1 MKKVNLI
8 LNIVLVLAVA
18 ALYVLHFTGNSKTEN
33 TASTEDS
40 RITAGSGDI
49 VYINLDTLVN
59 QYDMYN
65 DLRTELE
72 SKVSAI
78 DNDLNKKGRA
88 LENDVKSFEDK
99 MQKGLLTYSQAESM
113 RNDLMTRDQELRN
126 LTQQKQ
132 MELAN
137 EESVMY
143 NRVMDAIKTYVDNY
157 NKEKQ
162 YSLILTTTAATN
174 SVINGEQGRNIT
186 SEIINGLN
194 QEYIKNFPAFPGR
207 NLPVQHLPVSGVVEG
222 AHGTCV
228 QFQKAIS

>member
-18 ALYVLHFTGNSKTEN
+18 ALYVLHFTGNSKTER
-33 TASTEDS
+33 TASAEDS

-72 SKVSAI
+72 GKVSAI
-78 DNDLNKKGRA
+78 ENDLNKKGRA
-88 LENDVKSFEDK
+88 LENDMKSFQEK
-99 MQKGLLTYSQAESM
+99 YQKGLLTRSQMETM
-113 RNDLMTRDQELRN
+113 QNELMTRDQELRN

-132 MELAN
+132 MELAE

-162 YSLILTTTAATN
+162 YSLILTTTVTTN
-174 SVINGEQGRNIT
+174 SVISGDQGRNIT
-186 SEIINGLN
+186 GEILNGLN
-194 QEYIKNFPAFPGR
+194 QEYIR
-207 NLPVQHLPVSGVVEG
+207 NRN
-222 AHGTCV
+222 
-228 QFQKAIS
+228 K

>member
-1 MKKVNLI
+1 
-8 LNIVLVLAVA
+8 
-18 ALYVLHFTGNSKTEN
+18 
-33 TASTEDS
+33 
-40 RITAGSGDI
+40 
-49 VYINLDTLVN
+49 
-59 QYDMYN
+59 
-65 DLRTELE
+65 
-72 SKVSAI
+72 
-78 DNDLNKKGRA
+78 
-88 LENDVKSFEDK
+88 

-126 LTQQKQ
+126 LSQQKQ

-186 SEIINGLN
+186 NEIINGLN
-194 QEYIKNFPAFPGR
+194 QEYIKNR
-207 NLPVQHLPVSGVVEG
+207 N
-222 AHGTCV
+222 
-228 QFQKAIS
+228 K

>member
-194 QEYIKNFPAFPGR
+194 QEYIKNR
-207 NLPVQHLPVSGVVEG
+207 N
-222 AHGTCV
+222 
-228 QFQKAIS
+228 K

>member
-18 ALYVLHFTGNSKTEN
+18 ALYVLHFTGNNKTEN

-88 LENDVKSFEDK
+88 LENDAKSFEEK

-126 LTQQKQ
+126 LSQQKQ

-194 QEYIKNFPAFPGR
+194 QEYIKNR
-207 NLPVQHLPVSGVVEG
+207 N
-222 AHGTCV
+222 
-228 QFQKAIS
+228 K

>member
-162 YSLILTTTAATN
+162 FSLILTTTAATN

-194 QEYIKNFPAFPGR
+194 QEYIKNR
-207 NLPVQHLPVSGVVEG
+207 N
-222 AHGTCV
+222 
-228 QFQKAIS
+228 K

>member
-126 LTQQKQ
+126 LSQQKQ

-194 QEYIKNFPAFPGR
+194 QEYIKNR
-207 NLPVQHLPVSGVVEG
+207 N
-222 AHGTCV
+222 
-228 QFQKAIS
+228 K

>member
-18 ALYVLHFTGNSKTEN
+18 ALYVLHFTGNNKTEN

-88 LENDVKSFEDK
+88 LENDAKSFEEK

-186 SEIINGLN
+186 NEIINGLN
-194 QEYIKNFPAFPGR
+194 QEYIKNR
-207 NLPVQHLPVSGVVEG
+207 N
-222 AHGTCV
+222 
-228 QFQKAIS
+228 K

>member
-18 ALYVLHFTGNSKTEN
+18 ALYVLHFTGNNKTEN

-88 LENDVKSFEDK
+88 LENDAKSFEEK

-194 QEYIKNFPAFPGR
+194 QEYIKNR
-207 NLPVQHLPVSGVVEG
+207 N
-222 AHGTCV
+222 
-228 QFQKAIS
+228 K

>member
-1 MKKVNLI
+1 MKKVNLT
-8 LNIVLVLAVA
+8 LNIVLLLAVA
-18 ALYVLHFTGNSKTEN
+18 VLYVLHFTGNKTDN
-33 TASTEDS
+33 TVSSEDS

-186 SEIINGLN
+186 NEIINGLN
-194 QEYIKNFPAFPGR
+194 QEYIKNR
-207 NLPVQHLPVSGVVEG
+207 N
-222 AHGTCV
+222 
-228 QFQKAIS
+228 K

>member
-33 TASTEDS
+33 TASAEDS

-78 DNDLNKKGRA
+78 ENDLNKKGRA
-88 LENDVKSFEDK
+88 LENDMKSFQEK
-99 MQKGLLTYSQAESM
+99 MQKGLLTRSQMETM
-113 RNDLMTRDQELRN
+113 QNDLMARDQELRN
-126 LTQQKQ
+126 LSQQKQ
-132 MELAN
+132 MELAE

-143 NRVMDAIKTYVDNY
+143 NRVMDAIRTYVDNY
-157 NKEKQ
+157 NKDKQ
-162 YSLILTTTAATN
+162 FSLILTTTAATN
-174 SVINGEQGRNIT
+174 SIISGDQGLNIT
-186 SEIINGLN
+186 TEVINGLN
-194 QEYIKNFPAFPGR
+194 QEYIR
-207 NLPVQHLPVSGVVEG
+207 NRN
-222 AHGTCV
+222 
-228 QFQKAIS
+228 K

>member
-1 MKKVNLI
+1 MKKVNLT
-8 LNIVLVLAVA
+8 LNIVLLLAVA
-18 ALYVLHFTGNSKTEN
+18 VLYVLHFTGNKTDN
-33 TASTEDS
+33 TVSSEDS

-88 LENDVKSFEDK
+88 LENDAKSFEEK

-126 LTQQKQ
+126 LSQQKQ

-186 SEIINGLN
+186 NEIINGLN
-194 QEYIKNFPAFPGR
+194 QEYIKNR
-207 NLPVQHLPVSGVVEG
+207 N
-222 AHGTCV
+222 
-228 QFQKAIS
+228 K

>member
-1 MKKVNLI
+1 MKKVNLT
-8 LNIVLVLAVA
+8 LNIVLLLAVA
-18 ALYVLHFTGNSKTEN
+18 VLYVLHFTGNKTDN
-33 TASTEDS
+33 TVSSEDS

-126 LTQQKQ
+126 LSQQKQ

-143 NRVMDAIKTYVDNY
+143 NRVMDNY

-186 SEIINGLN
+186 NEIINGLN
-194 QEYIKNFPAFPGR
+194 QEYIKNR
-207 NLPVQHLPVSGVVEG
+207 N
-222 AHGTCV
+222 
-228 QFQKAIS
+228 K

>member
-8 LNIVLVLAVA
+8 LNIALVLAVA
-18 ALYVLHFTGNSKTEN
+18 ALFVLHFTGNRNTES
-33 TASTEDS
+33 TASAEDS
-40 RITAGSGDI
+40 RITVGSGDI

-72 SKVSAI
+72 GKVSAI
-78 DNDLNKKGRA
+78 ENDLNKKGRA
-88 LENDVKSFEDK
+88 LENDMKSFQEK
-99 MQKGLLTYSQAESM
+99 YQKGLLTRSQMETM
-113 RNDLMTRDQELRN
+113 QNELMTRDQELRN

-132 MELAN
+132 MELAE

-162 YSLILTTTAATN
+162 YSLILTTTVTTN
-174 SVINGEQGRNIT
+174 SVISGDQGRNIT
-186 SEIINGLN
+186 GEILNGLN
-194 QEYIKNFPAFPGR
+194 QEYIR
-207 NLPVQHLPVSGVVEG
+207 NRN
-222 AHGTCV
+222 
-228 QFQKAIS
+228 K

>member
-157 NKEKQ
+157 NKEKR

-194 QEYIKNFPAFPGR
+194 QEYIKNR
-207 NLPVQHLPVSGVVEG
+207 N
-222 AHGTCV
+222 
-228 QFQKAIS
+228 K

>member
-18 ALYVLHFTGNSKTEN
+18 ALYVLHFTGNSKTEH
-33 TASTEDS
+33 TASAEDS

-126 LTQQKQ
+126 LSQQKQ

-186 SEIINGLN
+186 NEIINGLN
-194 QEYIKNFPAFPGR
+194 QEYIKNR
-207 NLPVQHLPVSGVVEG
+207 N
-222 AHGTCV
+222 
-228 QFQKAIS
+228 K

>member
-18 ALYVLHFTGNSKTEN
+18 ALFVLHFTGNRNTES
-33 TASTEDS
+33 TASAEDS

-59 QYDMYN
+59 QHDMYT

-72 SKVSAI
+72 GKVSAI
-78 DNDLNKKGRA
+78 ENDLNKKGRA
-88 LENDVKSFEDK
+88 LENDMKSFQEK
-99 MQKGLLTYSQAESM
+99 YQKGLLTRSQMETM
-113 RNDLMTRDQELRN
+113 QNELMTRDQELRN

-132 MELAN
+132 MELAE

-162 YSLILTTTAATN
+162 YSLILTTTVTTN
-174 SVINGEQGRNIT
+174 SVISGDQGRNIT
-186 SEIINGLN
+186 GEILNGLN
-194 QEYIKNFPAFPGR
+194 QEYIR
-207 NLPVQHLPVSGVVEG
+207 NRN
-222 AHGTCV
+222 
-228 QFQKAIS
+228 K

>member
-18 ALYVLHFTGNSKTEN
+18 ALFVLHFTGNRNTES
-33 TASTEDS
+33 TASAEDS

-78 DNDLNKKGRA
+78 ENDLNKKGRA
-88 LENDVKSFEDK
+88 LENDMKSFQEK
-99 MQKGLLTYSQAESM
+99 YQKGLLTRSQMETM
-113 RNDLMTRDQELRN
+113 QNDLMARDQEFRN

-132 MELAN
+132 MELAE

-143 NRVMDAIKTYVDNY
+143 NRVIDAIKTYVDNY
-157 NKEKQ
+157 NREKQ
-162 YSLILTTTAATN
+162 FSLILTTTATTN
-174 SVINGEQGRNIT
+174 SVINGNQGRNIT
-186 SEIINGLN
+186 GEVLNGLN
-194 QEYIKNFPAFPGR
+194 QEYIR
-207 NLPVQHLPVSGVVEG
+207 NRN
-222 AHGTCV
+222 
-228 QFQKAIS
+228 K

>member
-1 MKKVNLI
+1 MCWLSPHCTYCI
-8 LNIVLVLAVA
+8 S
-18 ALYVLHFTGNSKTEN
+18 FTGNNKTEN

-88 LENDVKSFEDK
+88 LENDAKSFEEK

-126 LTQQKQ
+126 LSQQKQ

-186 SEIINGLN
+186 NEIINGLN
-194 QEYIKNFPAFPGR
+194 QEYIKNR
-207 NLPVQHLPVSGVVEG
+207 N
-222 AHGTCV
+222 
-228 QFQKAIS
+228 K

>member
-8 LNIVLVLAVA
+8 LNIVLLLAVA

-194 QEYIKNFPAFPGR
+194 QEYIKNR
-207 NLPVQHLPVSGVVEG
+207 N
-222 AHGTCV
+222 
-228 QFQKAIS
+228 K

>member
-18 ALYVLHFTGNSKTEN
+18 ALYVLHFTGNNKTEN

-162 YSLILTTTAATN
+162 YSMILTTTAATN

-194 QEYIKNFPAFPGR
+194 QEYIKNR
-207 NLPVQHLPVSGVVEG
+207 N
-222 AHGTCV
+222 
-228 QFQKAIS
+228 K

>member
-72 SKVSAI
+72 SKVS
-78 DNDLNKKGRA
+78 
-88 LENDVKSFEDK
+88 E
-99 MQKGLLTYSQAESM
+99 
-113 RNDLMTRDQELRN
+113 ELRGQN
-126 LTQQKQ
+126 AERAPDVLSGR
-132 MELAN
+132 EH
-137 EESVMY
+137 
-143 NRVMDAIKTYVDNY
+143 
-157 NKEKQ
+157 EK
-162 YSLILTTTAATN
+162 
-174 SVINGEQGRNIT
+174 
-186 SEIINGLN
+186 
-194 QEYIKNFPAFPGR
+194 
-207 NLPVQHLPVSGVVEG
+207 
-222 AHGTCV
+222 
-228 QFQKAIS
+228 

>member
-162 YSLILTTTAATN
+162 YSLILTTTVATN

-194 QEYIKNFPAFPGR
+194 QEYIKNR
-207 NLPVQHLPVSGVVEG
+207 N
-222 AHGTCV
+222 
-228 QFQKAIS
+228 K

>member
-88 LENDVKSFEDK
+88 LENDVQSFEDK

-194 QEYIKNFPAFPGR
+194 QEYIKNR
-207 NLPVQHLPVSGVVEG
+207 N
-222 AHGTCV
+222 
-228 QFQKAIS
+228 K

>member
-33 TASTEDS
+33 TASAEDS

-78 DNDLNKKGRA
+78 ENDLNKKGRA
-88 LENDVKSFEDK
+88 LENDMKSFQEK
-99 MQKGLLTYSQAESM
+99 YQKGLLTRSQMETM
-113 RNDLMTRDQELRN
+113 QNDLMARDQEFRN

-132 MELAN
+132 MELAE

-143 NRVMDAIKTYVDNY
+143 NRVIDAIKTYVDNY
-157 NKEKQ
+157 NREKQ
-162 YSLILTTTAATN
+162 FSLILTTTATTN
-174 SVINGEQGRNIT
+174 SVINGNQGRNIT
-186 SEIINGLN
+186 GEVLNGLN
-194 QEYIKNFPAFPGR
+194 QEYIR
-207 NLPVQHLPVSGVVEG
+207 NRN
-222 AHGTCV
+222 
-228 QFQKAIS
+228 K

>member
-18 ALYVLHFTGNSKTEN
+18 ALYVLHFTGNSKTDKTEH
-33 TASTEDS
+33 TASAEDS

-78 DNDLNKKGRA
+78 ENDLNKKGRA
-88 LENDVKSFEDK
+88 LENDMKSFQEK
-99 MQKGLLTYSQAESM
+99 MQKGLLTRSQMETM
-113 RNDLMTRDQELRN
+113 QNDLMARDQELRN
-126 LTQQKQ
+126 LSQQKQ
-132 MELAN
+132 MELAE

-143 NRVMDAIKTYVDNY
+143 NRVMDAIRTYVDNY
-157 NKEKQ
+157 NKDKQ
-162 YSLILTTTAATN
+162 FSLILTTTAATN
-174 SVINGEQGRNIT
+174 SIISGDQGLNIT
-186 SEIINGLN
+186 TEVINGLN
-194 QEYIKNFPAFPGR
+194 QEYIR
-207 NLPVQHLPVSGVVEG
+207 NRN
-222 AHGTCV
+222 
-228 QFQKAIS
+228 K

>member
-18 ALYVLHFTGNSKTEN
+18 ALYVLHFTGNSKTEH
-33 TASTEDS
+33 TASAEDS

-88 LENDVKSFEDK
+88 LENDAKSFEEK

-126 LTQQKQ
+126 LSQQKQ

-186 SEIINGLN
+186 NEIINGLN
-194 QEYIKNFPAFPGR
+194 QEYIKNR
-207 NLPVQHLPVSGVVEG
+207 N
-222 AHGTCV
+222 
-228 QFQKAIS
+228 K

>member
-18 ALYVLHFTGNSKTEN
+18 ALYVLHFTGNNKTEN

-78 DNDLNKKGRA
+78 DNDLNKKGRYNDLRTELESKVSAIDNDLNKKGRA
-88 LENDVKSFEDK
+88 LENDAKSFEEK

-126 LTQQKQ
+126 LSQQKQ

-194 QEYIKNFPAFPGR
+194 QEYIKNR
-207 NLPVQHLPVSGVVEG
+207 N
-222 AHGTCV
+222 
-228 QFQKAIS
+228 K

>member
-18 ALYVLHFTGNSKTEN
+18 ALFVLHFTGNRNTES
-33 TASTEDS
+33 TASAEDS

-72 SKVSAI
+72 GKVSAI
-78 DNDLNKKGRA
+78 ENDLNKKGRA
-88 LENDVKSFEDK
+88 LENDMKSFQEK
-99 MQKGLLTYSQAESM
+99 YQKGLLTRSQMETM
-113 RNDLMTRDQELRN
+113 QNELMTRDQELRN

-132 MELAN
+132 MELAE

-162 YSLILTTTAATN
+162 YSLILTTTVTTN
-174 SVINGEQGRNIT
+174 SVISGDQGRNIT
-186 SEIINGLN
+186 GEILDGLN
-194 QEYIKNFPAFPGR
+194 QEYIR
-207 NLPVQHLPVSGVVEG
+207 NRN
-222 AHGTCV
+222 
-228 QFQKAIS
+228 K

>member
-1 MKKVNLI
+1 MIYNSTIQKKVNLI

-18 ALYVLHFTGNSKTEN
+18 ALFVLHFTGNRNTES
-33 TASTEDS
+33 TASAEDS

-72 SKVSAI
+72 GKVSAI
-78 DNDLNKKGRA
+78 ENDLNKKGRA
-88 LENDVKSFEDK
+88 LENDMKSFQEK
-99 MQKGLLTYSQAESM
+99 YQKGLLTRSQMETM
-113 RNDLMTRDQELRN
+113 QNELMTRDQELRN

-132 MELAN
+132 MELAE

-162 YSLILTTTAATN
+162 YSLILTTTVTTN
-174 SVINGEQGRNIT
+174 SVISGDQGRNIT
-186 SEIINGLN
+186 GEILNGLN
-194 QEYIKNFPAFPGR
+194 QEYIR
-207 NLPVQHLPVSGVVEG
+207 NRN
-222 AHGTCV
+222 
-228 QFQKAIS
+228 K

>member
-18 ALYVLHFTGNSKTEN
+18 ALFVLHFTGNRNTES
-33 TASTEDS
+33 TASAEDS

-78 DNDLNKKGRA
+78 ENDLNKKGRA
-88 LENDVKSFEDK
+88 LENDMKSFQEK
-99 MQKGLLTYSQAESM
+99 YQKGLLTRSQMETM
-113 RNDLMTRDQELRN
+113 QNELMTRDQELRN

-132 MELAN
+132 MELAE

-162 YSLILTTTAATN
+162 YSLILTTTVTTN
-174 SVINGEQGRNIT
+174 SVISGDQGRNIT
-186 SEIINGLN
+186 GEILNGLN
-194 QEYIKNFPAFPGR
+194 QEYIR
-207 NLPVQHLPVSGVVEG
+207 NRN
-222 AHGTCV
+222 
-228 QFQKAIS
+228 K

>member
-18 ALYVLHFTGNSKTEN
+18 ALYVLHFTGNSKTEHM
-33 TASTEDS
+33 ASAEDS

-78 DNDLNKKGRA
+78 ENDLNKKGRA
-88 LENDVKSFEDK
+88 LENDMKSFQEK
-99 MQKGLLTYSQAESM
+99 MQKGLLTRSQMETM
-113 RNDLMTRDQELRN
+113 QNDLMARDQELRN
-126 LTQQKQ
+126 LSQQKQ
-132 MELAN
+132 MELAE

-143 NRVMDAIKTYVDNY
+143 NRVMDAIRTYVDNY
-157 NKEKQ
+157 NKDKQ
-162 YSLILTTTAATN
+162 FSLILTTTAATN
-174 SVINGEQGRNIT
+174 SIISGDQGLNIT
-186 SEIINGLN
+186 TEVINGLN
-194 QEYIKNFPAFPGR
+194 QEYIR
-207 NLPVQHLPVSGVVEG
+207 NRN
-222 AHGTCV
+222 
-228 QFQKAIS
+228 K

>member
-18 ALYVLHFTGNSKTEN
+18 ALYVLHFTGNSKTEH
-33 TASTEDS
+33 TASAEDS

-194 QEYIKNFPAFPGR
+194 QEYIKNR
-207 NLPVQHLPVSGVVEG
+207 N
-222 AHGTCV
+222 
-228 QFQKAIS
+228 K